1 MQTNSNGYSDELLEK
16 IQDLQKLHFISYATC
31 DGIMTQD
38 VHTFL
43 KQPIDG
49 ILYDLN
55 RDKATTIALAK
66 DEESSIGHRWVN
78 DLAVAFV
85 IAKLKEKIDKLE
97 NNENKDTL

>member
-1 MQTNSNGYSDELLEK
+1 MQTNSNGYSDELLEN
-16 IQDLQKLHFISYATC
+16 ILEGQKSDYVSYATC

-38 VHTFL
+38 IHTFL

-85 IAKLKEKIDKLE
+85 IKKLKEKIDKLE

>member
-1 MQTNSNGYSDELLEK
+1 METILGEDILKK
-16 IQDLQKLHFISYATC
+16 IQYLQKSDFISYATY

-38 VHTFL
+38 IHTFL

-66 DEESSIGHRWVN
+66 DEKSSIGHRWMN
-78 DLAVAFV
+78 GL
-85 IAKLKEKIDKLE
+85 LLPSLLQ
-97 NNENKDTL
+97 N